1 MLLQGL
7 DKFLSP
13 PTRKCITKMLN
24 SCPPTSSV
32 QIGFLKNS
40 WWTHH
45 HIFILSMSF
54 GDIDFGLCPSLI
66 ISTVNGQEFIIAY
79 YLISICRDAS
89 SKMRPCVCSREFKIA
104 LVDLIWQSQIP
115 PMWLVAGGFL
125 FQVIQSPPWSWR
137 KFSIFMWS
145 NLLNTFSNSYSA
157 PTKLEPLSERVYLTF
172 PLQAINFFSAWMN
185 ESVSRLCVTSVW
197 TSLLARKVKISP

>member
-13 PTRKCITKMLN
+13 PTRKRITKMLN
-24 SCPPTSSV
+24 SSPPTSPV
-32 QIGFLKNS
+32 QIGFVKKHF
-40 WWTHH
+40 WTHH
-45 HIFILSMSF
+45 HIFILSMSS
-54 GDIDFGLCPSLI
+54 GDFNFGLCPFLI

-79 YLISICRDAS
+79 HLISVYKNS
-89 SKMRPCVCSREFKIA
+89 SSKIA
-104 LVDLIWQSQIP
+104 LADLIWQSQIT

-172 PLQAINFFSAWMN
+172 P
-185 ESVSRLCVTSVW
+185 
-197 TSLLARKVKISP
+197 